1 MELTVRSKNFQ
12 ISTVVIKRK
21 VLKNDV
27 TMENGGRIV
36 KSLS

>member
-1 MELTVRSKNFQ
+1 MEFTVRSKNFQ
-12 ISTVVIKRK
+12 ISNVVSKRK
-21 VLKNDV
+21 VLKYDV